1 MNDYV
6 MSYLCQSSNKS
17 GIKAFVKKDTSCNT
31 CAKKR
36 RLQLKPYI
44 YFDNLELVCGCL
56 TTSGREVEDYL

>member
-1 MNDYV
+1 

-44 YFDNLELVCGCL
+44 YFDNLELSVA
-56 TTSGREVEDYL
+56 V